1 MQVSYPSNMTFE
13 DAERLGKVRKELF
26 TGKSDA
32 DVQKK
37 MEARMSKLKRQGEVL
52 HQRQKIEDLPL
63 TIRDLA
69 AECATAHNRGQ
80 RKRLRKELH
89 KLVDAL

>member
-13 DAERLGKVRKELF
+13 DAERLGKIRKEVF
-26 TGKSDA
+26 IGATDEE
-32 DVQKK
+32 VQAK
-37 MEARMSKLKRQGEVL
+37 MDRRLKQNGHVL